1 MGPCVRGCGA
11 PKASEEASVAW
22 HCTHWI
28 PTAPT
33 PDGDD
38 VKCDGMEALQC
49 TGRRVPR
56 DGFKEKTRRRKK
68 ERAER
73 KTLKDRMEYTTVTPN
88 NVCLRGAF

>member
-38 VKCDGMEALQC
+38 GMEAC
-49 TGRRVPR
+49 KGA
-56 DGFKEKTRRRKK
+56 GCSSKEAK
-68 ERAER
+68 EAR
-73 KTLKDRMEYTTVTPN
+73 KTEQKGKTLTEYQTPN
-88 NVCLRGAF
+88 FNDLDFELQTPNHRMSTGS